1 MGQDRIP
8 LRRSQRSLPVYVSP
22 ITRRLG
28 QLVSPKEVLVY
39 TILRRPSAVAVL
51 ALAPVLLAGCGE
63 SSQAKAKAQVCSA
76 RTEIAAQVA
85 KLEGLSISASL
96 LTDATASVE
105 AIDRSVTRI
114 NDAEPKLEPA
124 VKQQVEA
131 GTKSFQAEMA
141 VVGGG
146 LALAA
151 KVPGGI
157 QTALKSV
164 GPEIKAALTQ
174 LSASYKQAYASL
186 KC

>member
-1 MGQDRIP
+1 M
-8 LRRSQRSLPVYVSP
+8 S
-22 ITRRLG
+22 
-28 QLVSPKEVLVY
+28 

-51 ALAPVLLAGCGE
+51 AATLTPLLLAGCGE
-63 SSQAKAKAQVCSA
+63 SAQAKAKAQVCSA

-96 LTDATASVE
+96 LTDAKASVE
-105 AIDRSVTRI
+105 AIDKGVAKI
-114 NDAEPKLEPA
+114 KEAEPKLEPA

-131 GTKSFQAEMA
+131 GTKSFQAEMTA
-141 VVGGG
+141 VGGG

-157 QTALKSV
+157 QAQLQSV
-164 GPEIKAALTQ
+164 GPEIKAALAQ

>member
-1 MGQDRIP
+1 MYR
-8 LRRSQRSLPVYVSP
+8 
-22 ITRRLG
+22 
-28 QLVSPKEVLVY
+28 
-39 TILRRPSAVAVL
+39 ILRRPSAVAVL
-51 ALAPVLLAGCGE
+51 ALAPLLLASCGE
-63 SSQAKAKAQVCSA
+63 SSEAKAKAQVCSA

-105 AIDRSVTRI
+105 AIDKSVTKI
-114 NDAEPKLEPA
+114 KDAEPKLEPA
-124 VKQQVEA
+124 VGRQVEA
-131 GTKSFQAEMA
+131 GTKSFQAEMTA
-141 VVGGG
+141 IGGG

-164 GPEIKAALTQ
+164 GPEIKAALAQ